1 MQPCPGP
8 PAATLRVGAACP
20 SAFVSA
26 SARII
31 DVMLRELTAA
41 GATGFTTSP
50 SGATIET
57 VRYSPSFVGMN
68 GSTSDFKQKYAV
80 AYECVS
86 GTFLPLPS
94 CGEDSERSSVRWPS
108 FTVRATASLT
118 LAGDAVF
125 VEPVHRLVSAFLE
138 LAAN

>member
-8 PAATLRVGAACP
+8 PAATAREGAAWP
-20 SAFVSA
+20 SALLMA

-50 SGATIET
+50 SGAVIDT
-57 VRYSPSFVGMN
+57 VRYNPSLVGMN
-68 GSTSDFKQKYAV
+68 GSTTDLRQKYAV

-94 CGEDSERSSVRWPS
+94 CGEDAERS
-108 FTVRATASLT
+108 
-118 LAGDAVF
+118 
-125 VEPVHRLVSAFLE
+125 RLR
-138 LAAN
+138 